1 MSKKS
6 LSDLRHCMTWFMQ
19 ENFNLN
25 SNNAAQCSVYETNL
39 SNHFGV
45 RVRGN
50 NSQLMA
56 IDTAV
61 KFYAAEIDENIIL
74 DFV

>member
-1 MSKKS
+1 MSRKN
-6 LSDLRHCMTWFMQ
+6 LEELRNCMTWFMR
-19 ENFNLN
+19 ENFNRH
-25 SNNAAQCSVYETNL
+25 SNDRPQCSVYETNWG
-39 SNHFGV
+39 NHFGV

-50 NSQLMA
+50 NAELMA

-61 KFYAAEIDENIIL
+61 KFYAEEIDPNITI